1 MFSHKKK
8 KCRNRVI
15 NNKYAMHIFIR
26 LHFLKFVNTVSSEI
40 KVVLIMHITLKH
52 KPSLH
57 LDNEDF
63 NCVLAV
69 FPFLQ
74 LFVLESLASDI
85 VL

>member
-1 MFSHKKK
+1 MFSH
-8 KCRNRVI
+8 
-15 NNKYAMHIFIR
+15 NKYKKIAEMGLLIINMHRFIR

-40 KVVLIMHITLKH
+40 RVVLIMHITLKH

-57 LDNEDF
+57 FDNEDF
-63 NCVLAV
+63 NCVLTV